1 VRGDEFRHGMR
12 GGTRKKRGEGSLL
25 VSFARGTRALR
36 RMGRERPGALLAR
49 RTRTVKLCSFDARS
63 KGQPGYSL

>member
-1 VRGDEFRHGMR
+1 MRGDLNRHGMR

-36 RMGRERPGALLAR
+36 RA
-49 RTRTVKLCSFDARS
+49 SFDARRRGRLGS
-63 KGQPGYSL
+63 SLVVIHFQFGLQEAPLVGV